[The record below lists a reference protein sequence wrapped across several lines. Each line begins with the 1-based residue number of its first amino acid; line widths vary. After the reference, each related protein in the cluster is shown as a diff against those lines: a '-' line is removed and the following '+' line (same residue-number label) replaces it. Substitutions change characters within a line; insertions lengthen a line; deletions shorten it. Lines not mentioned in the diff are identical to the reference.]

1 MDESDLPDDPENT
14 RNPVP
19 VPFSC
24 AVIRR
29 ITKQSLVSYPVGKDR
44 VRFGISQKATVLLS
58 LAAGVFLQQL
68 AVEMRPKCT
77 NTRVSRRAVVS
88 ALLESPRYR
97 FAVTRLRTS
106 EIFPCFVETTELSKR
121 IAVSEIEKPLRFPI
135 EFVAPFPP
143 GSTHGIDERE
153 VARRERENVDTA
165 IKAIVLAHHAYR
177 QVVPECFKP
186 KKFRRPGT

>member
-1 MDESDLPDDPENT
+1 LLPNDPENS

-29 ITKQSLVSYPVGKDR
+29 ITKQSLVSYPVGKDP

-58 LAAGVFLQQL
+58 IAAGVFLRRL
-68 AVEMRPKCT
+68 AAEVRPEFPK
-77 NTRVSRRAVVS
+77 TRVSRRAVVS
-88 ALLESPRYR
+88 ALLDSPRYH
-97 FAVTRLRTS
+97 FAVTRLRTR
-106 EIFPCFVETTELSKR
+106 EIFPCFVETTELSRR
-121 IAVSEIEKPLRFPI
+121 IAVSEIERPLRFPI

-143 GSTHGIDERE
+143 ESTHGIDERE
-153 VARRERENVDTA
+153 VARRERANVDTA

-177 QVVPECFKP
+177 QVVPDCFKP
-186 KKFRRPGT
+186 KRFRRPGS